1 MGIYHD
7 FARDA
12 ALWNSALHTISA
24 LWIEPSRQC
33 LGTIINLMLSI
44 FWGPWFMKLNFY
56 LQKIKKMKF
65 CLRYLR
71 DGLSKTRFRDYK
83 GL

>member
-12 ALWNSALHTISA
+12 ALWNSALQTISA
-24 LWIEPSRQC
+24 LWIEPSRQY

-44 FWGPWFMKLNFY
+44 FLGSMVYETQFLPA
-56 LQKIKKMKF
+56 KK
-65 CLRYLR
+65 
-71 DGLSKTRFRDYK
+71 
-83 GL
+83 